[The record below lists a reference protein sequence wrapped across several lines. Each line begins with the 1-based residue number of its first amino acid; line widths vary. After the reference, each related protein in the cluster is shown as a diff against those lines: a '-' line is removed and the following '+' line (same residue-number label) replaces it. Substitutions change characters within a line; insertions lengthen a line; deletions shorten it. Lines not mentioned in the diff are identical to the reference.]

1 MGLDASVVERVDRNP
16 RLKARFGPWY
26 FAQSAVRT
34 FLERYV
40 VRPPRLDVDVAGQ
53 TLRGVSVFVQNGAAY
68 TYFQTHPIQIS
79 EGSELDS
86 GDLSGGVLTR
96 ASPVDVP
103 TIAFRALSKRVHV
116 ARHRQV
122 EPFSGVEEVRIRSV
136 DGRPVPVHVDGDHIS
151 DEVEVRFAIEPHA
164 LRVIC

>member
-1 MGLDASVVERVDRNP
+1 V
-16 RLKARFGPWY
+16 
-26 FAQSAVRT
+26 
-34 FLERYV
+34 
-40 VRPPRLDVDVAGQ
+40 
-53 TLRGVSVFVQNGAAY
+53 LRGVSAFVQNGAFY
-68 TYFQTHPIQIS
+68 TYFQNHAVQIS

-103 TIAFRALSKRVHV
+103 TIAFRALSKRVAV

-122 EPFSGVEEVRIRSV
+122 APFSGVEEVRVRSV
-136 DGRPVPVHVDGDHIS
+136 DGRPLPVHVDGDHIS
-151 DEVEVRFAIEPHA
+151 DEVDVRFTVEPRA